1 MSHLKFDMSSKITTL
16 WLAVFFGFS
25 NALSKY
31 LLGHGMDSM
40 LNYFLLGGVGG
51 ALMVLAVM
59 WIILAIL
66 GKWYMH
72 ITASNWALLLIG
84 CFGILRAAL
93 L

>member
-1 MSHLKFDMSSKITTL
+1 MSQLKFDMSSKITTL
-16 WLAVFFGFS
+16 WLAGFYGLS

-31 LLGHGMDSM
+31 LLGYGMDGM
-40 LNYFLLGGVGG
+40 LNFFLLGGIFGT
-51 ALMVLAVM
+51 LLVLAIM

-66 GKWYMH
+66 GKWHLH